1 MMRKRRTPKAAAC
14 ASWRAAASKAVP
26 VLMHHADVIRGRW
39 IMSSKSW
46 RVPLGGFLNSDK
58 LRQCARYWRARD

>member
-1 MMRKRRTPKAAAC
+1 MRQGKRHAPKAAAGAAWC
-14 ASWRAAASKAVP
+14 AAASQAGSVP
-26 VLMHHADVIRGRW
+26 MHQAHVIRGRS

-58 LRQCARYWRARD
+58 LRQSALLVGAG

>member
-1 MMRKRRTPKAAAC
+1 
-14 ASWRAAASKAVP
+14 
-26 VLMHHADVIRGRW
+26 MHQAHVIRGRS

-58 LRQCARYWRARD
+58 LRQSALLVGAG